1 MLFDKNK
8 FEFSVFSFF
17 VRLVHKIGTQ
27 KIKYLAKIL
36 AFIFYYV
43 LRLRLK
49 VVKKNL
55 AIAFPYFDK
64 EKINKIA
71 FSNYYNIAL
80 TFLDAMFIP
89 KMTKE
94 ELINSVNIINNEVL
108 IDAYNQKKGVFLL
121 TAHFGNWEIGAASV
135 GARMN
140 IPINVLAKPQRNK
153 LVSNW
158 MDKMRSSFGNK
169 VILLGANV
177 KEIYKAIY
185 NKEIVGVVGDQR
197 GPKENGVR
205 VNLFGHSTSTYP
217 GTAAIAIKLK
227 AKLITAMVYRKNDFK
242 YDCVFEEIK
251 LPETEDIDVAIK
263 EINQKYMNILEKFVT
278 LYPEQWFW
286 MHNIWKY

>member
-1 MLFDKNK
+1 M
-8 FEFSVFSFF
+8 SVHSF
-17 VRLVHKIGTQ
+17 TQ
-27 KIKYLAKIL
+27 
-36 AFIFYYV
+36 
-43 LRLRLK
+43 LK
-49 VVKKNL
+49 G
-55 AIAFPYFDK
+55 I
-64 EKINKIA
+64 
-71 FSNYYNIAL
+71 
-80 TFLDAMFIP
+80 
-89 KMTKE
+89 
-94 ELINSVNIINNEVL
+94 
-108 IDAYNQKKGVFLL
+108 
-121 TAHFGNWEIGAASV
+121 
-135 GARMN
+135 
-140 IPINVLAKPQRNK
+140 
-153 LVSNW
+153 
-158 MDKMRSSFGNK
+158 
-169 VILLGANV
+169 NV